1 MIYVLR
7 DLSTSTVFRDGKGTF
22 SYKNGDVYV
31 GRFNND
37 EFNGKGKMSF
47 GSLDAYEGDFI
58 DGRLEG
64 HGVMEY
70 KVRKIMMEIECL
82 RIRKEEFR
90 RMERFTKDRGWIGNG
105 METGRLPT
113 ETVGETEIEMH
124 MSRKLLWAG
133 SSFKI

>member
-1 MIYVLR
+1 MNSPTRQEAARTLDHSTFTPILWDFPGDFR
-7 DLSTSTVFRDGKGTF
+7 DFSNSTVFRDGKGTF

-31 GRFNND
+31 GRFNNG

-70 KVRKIMMEIECL
+70 KVRNILMASEAS
-82 RIRKEEFR
+82 
-90 RMERFTKDRGWIGNG
+90 
-105 METGRLPT
+105 
-113 ETVGETEIEMH
+113 V
-124 MSRKLLWAG
+124 
-133 SSFKI
+133 